1 MEKEDKYFLIDIC
14 GTLYQS
20 NTTFD
25 FIRYFFSEKPWY
37 IRLNGLRKNKLFR
50 FCNTK
55 AFEYFYN
62 EYLVTVINRP
72 VIDIIEA
79 KRKEGIRLI
88 LVSATLDVIAKEVS
102 ERLGIPDV
110 FSSHLSYDKQNV
122 CLGRLKIDLLGNKA
136 NCLKSSNILE
146 PYYGTITDN
155 YSDLELILKS
165 ENSYV
170 VVTDKQYQN
179 KWEYLLKN
187 NRYNH
192 SFVLV

>member
-37 IRLNGLRKNKLFR
+37 IR
-50 FCNTK
+50 
-55 AFEYFYN
+55 
-62 EYLVTVINRP
+62 
-72 VIDIIEA
+72 VIDIIESN
-79 KRKEGIRLI
+79 RKEGIRLI

>member
-1 MEKEDKYFLIDIC
+1 M
-14 GTLYQS
+14 
-20 NTTFD
+20 
-25 FIRYFFSEKPWY
+25 
-37 IRLNGLRKNKLFR
+37 
-50 FCNTK
+50 
-55 AFEYFYN
+55 
-62 EYLVTVINRP
+62 VTVINRP

-102 ERLGIPDV
+102 ERLDIPDV

-192 SFVLV
+192 SFVLVWI

>member
-1 MEKEDKYFLIDIC
+1 MAHI
-14 GTLYQS
+14 
-20 NTTFD
+20 
-25 FIRYFFSEKPWY
+25 
-37 IRLNGLRKNKLFR
+37 
-50 FCNTK
+50 
-55 AFEYFYN
+55 FYN

-136 NCLKSSNILE
+136 NCL
-146 PYYGTITDN
+146 
-155 YSDLELILKS
+155 
-165 ENSYV
+165 
-170 VVTDKQYQN
+170 
-179 KWEYLLKN
+179 
-187 NRYNH
+187 
-192 SFVLV
+192 

>member
-1 MEKEDKYFLIDIC
+1 
-14 GTLYQS
+14 
-20 NTTFD
+20 
-25 FIRYFFSEKPWY
+25 
-37 IRLNGLRKNKLFR
+37 
-50 FCNTK
+50 
-55 AFEYFYN
+55 
-62 EYLVTVINRP
+62 
-72 VIDIIEA
+72 
-79 KRKEGIRLI
+79 
-88 LVSATLDVIAKEVS
+88 VIAKEVS

>member
-55 AFEYFYN
+55 AFEYLEFDCLRFLLIRHLKGYSKKHLSDMAHIFYN

-79 KRKEGIRLI
+79 KRKAGSR
-88 LVSATLDVIAKEVS
+88 
-102 ERLGIPDV
+102 
-110 FSSHLSYDKQNV
+110 
-122 CLGRLKIDLLGNKA
+122 
-136 NCLKSSNILE
+136 
-146 PYYGTITDN
+146 
-155 YSDLELILKS
+155 
-165 ENSYV
+165 
-170 VVTDKQYQN
+170 
-179 KWEYLLKN
+179 
-187 NRYNH
+187 
-192 SFVLV
+192 